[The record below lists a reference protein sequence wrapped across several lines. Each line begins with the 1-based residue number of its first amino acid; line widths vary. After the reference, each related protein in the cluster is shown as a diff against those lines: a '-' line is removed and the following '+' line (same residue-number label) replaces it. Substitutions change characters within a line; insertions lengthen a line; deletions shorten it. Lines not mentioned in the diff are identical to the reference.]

1 MLKYNLILLV
11 AIHVCE
17 KLCFKLR
24 EQHNSLKDVL
34 LPTLQ
39 GKLIRFACAVAMH
52 KRCIIAMRFLEY
64 ACRLYEKYMATS
76 GYYGQSRKL
85 QSLPKPHCLCF
96 YNGTEEQPERKVLK
110 LSEAFGGEGDI
121 EVKVTMLNVNY
132 GKNQSLLDAC
142 EPLREYAWLV
152 EKVRQYQKITN
163 NIEAAV
169 DAAVDEMPDSF
180 VLKAFLVANRAEV
193 KIMFLTQYD
202 EKKTL
207 EMEREEG
214 REEGRA
220 EGEAKGRAE
229 GKAEGEALGKTLGAT
244 EANERM
250 ATDMLKDGE
259 PMSKIVKYSTLTEG
273 AIRKLAKQLG
283 VAVVM

>member
-1 MLKYNLILLV
+1 M
-11 AIHVCE
+11 
-17 KLCFKLR
+17 
-24 EQHNSLKDVL
+24 
-34 LPTLQ
+34 
-39 GKLIRFACAVAMH
+39 
-52 KRCIIAMRFLEY
+52 
-64 ACRLYEKYMATS
+64 
-76 GYYGQSRKL
+76 
-85 QSLPKPHCLCF
+85 
-96 YNGTEEQPERKVLK
+96 
-110 LSEAFGGEGDI
+110 
-121 EVKVTMLNVNY
+121 
-132 GKNQSLLDAC
+132 
-142 EPLREYAWLV
+142 
-152 EKVRQYQKITN
+152 
-163 NIEAAV
+163 

>member
-1 MLKYNLILLV
+1 M
-11 AIHVCE
+11 
-17 KLCFKLR
+17 
-24 EQHNSLKDVL
+24 
-34 LPTLQ
+34 
-39 GKLIRFACAVAMH
+39 
-52 KRCIIAMRFLEY
+52 
-64 ACRLYEKYMATS
+64 
-76 GYYGQSRKL
+76 
-85 QSLPKPHCLCF
+85 
-96 YNGTEEQPERKVLK
+96 
-110 LSEAFGGEGDI
+110 
-121 EVKVTMLNVNY
+121 
-132 GKNQSLLDAC
+132 
-142 EPLREYAWLV
+142 
-152 EKVRQYQKITN
+152 
-163 NIEAAV
+163 

-193 KIMFLTQYD
+193 KVMFLTQYD

-214 REEGRA
+214 REE
-220 EGEAKGRAE
+220 GRAE